1 MGRKTKSDSAA
12 LKRLKADLKDIS
24 LAPVYIGYFTIPGLL
39 IMVAAGYAKLVMKD
53 RVKITELGEAKL
65 RALKGRA
72 F

>member
-1 MGRKTKSDSAA
+1 MEQVTESSPAA
-12 LKRLKADLKDIS
+12 LKRLKTDLKKIRDC
-24 LAPVYIGYFTIPGLL
+24 PVYIGRFTIPGLL
-39 IMVAAGYAKLVMKD
+39 IMVTAGYVKLVMKD

>member
-1 MGRKTKSDSAA
+1 MERVAENSPAA
-12 LKRLKADLKDIS
+12 LKRLKTDLRDIS

-53 RVKITELGEAKL
+53 RVRITELGEAKL